1 MIRINTKNI
10 QIIQFFGVNFEL
22 ENKRNEKIRGMLSNE
37 IVKQSKFKGKNTMGA
52 TNLALFVNTKF
63 KEIYVKGLEGN

>member
-10 QIIQFFGVNFEL
+10 QIMELFGGNFDL

-37 IVKQSKFKGKNTMGA
+37 IIRQSRFKGKHTMGA
-52 TNLALFVNTKF
+52 TNLAQFVNIKF
-63 KEIYVKGLEGN
+63 K